1 MQQNALGVLR
11 NISDAAEGQE
21 AILTSRGV
29 PLLLG
34 TIRQHSAYDEIIEL
48 GLECLL
54 NVSSVGVQNSM
65 VLLLDPEP
73 CPYPYAYPY
82 P

>member
-1 MQQNALGVLR
+1 M
-11 NISDAAEGQE
+11 
-21 AILTSRGV
+21 

-65 VLLLDPEP
+65 VLLLEGAIEMFHSPPLRQASRALLRHLQQSLGTGEKLLLPEP
-73 CPYPYAYPY
+73 KP
-82 P
+82 

>member
-1 MQQNALGVLR
+1 VLLTK
-11 NISDAAEGQE
+11 
-21 AILTSRGV
+21 AILASRGV

-54 NVSSVGVQNSM
+54 NVCLG
-65 VLLLDPEP
+65 
-73 CPYPYAYPY
+73 
-82 P
+82 